1 MFSGTRAKAQRTTY
15 GLIHKLAGFGFGLG
29 LVQKGDLLV
38 FKITKQQRGFEL
50 GHET

>member
-1 MFSGTRAKAQRTTY
+1 MRRDRPSICAIAGGSAKP
-15 GLIHKLAGFGFGLG
+15 LAGFVFGLR